1 MNKFV
6 MTEELENVK
15 NKKVQALL
23 KEVISCYSNGNYR
36 AAIVTV
42 YTTMIYDLLDKVS
55 FLSNYYDVKLAK
67 KLIEDIGNQ
76 KSKAP
81 DSPDWEKKLLEGV
94 KNLKLVSSEEY
105 KELENLKVNR
115 NYSAHPIVSLKSDNT
130 IDKFEMKPISKET
143 AADMIRKAFEIVF
156 LRDPV
161 IAIQINEKVEQD
173 IKNFYNTNG
182 IIGLEDY
189 MNTRYISKMT
199 NQTKEMLF
207 RFLWK
212 MSFIKDDFEYKQAY
226 VTSLNAL
233 CKSDIKYFVEYLKNN
248 TELFVDIAPENL
260 AGIEE
265 FKEAIKSNNSEAEK
279 IVITFKKNSRL
290 INLIY
295 FLEKFP
301 DFKDTLSDYI
311 KSVLYDESRH
321 SLRNFFMDSSIDI
334 HNVKSKSLT
343 KAEIEQFKLFA
354 EHLYWVEDIKNH
366 FKEIS
371 SFSTNIYFGQSIF
384 DKEMIE
390 RMYIQADYFGYKKD
404 LTEELIDNIANAGCY
419 AEADCLLENIPTLAK
434 YFNSDDVESLLDK
447 ISCNNQFTDN
457 FNYSLIRE
465 KLESLKKN
473 L

>member
-55 FLSNYYDVKLAK
+55 FLSNYYDVEQAR
-67 KLIEDIGNQ
+67 KLIEAISTKKKDAP
-76 KSKAP
+76 KSP
-81 DSPDWEKKLLEGV
+81 HWEDALLEGA

-105 KELENLKVNR
+105 EELENLKVNR

-226 VTSLNAL
+226 VTSFIAL
-233 CKSDIKYFVEYLKNN
+233 CKSNKKYYVEYLRNN
-248 TELFVDIAPENL
+248 TELFVNIAPENL
-260 AGIEE
+260 TGIEE
-265 FKEAIKSNNSEAEK
+265 YKEAINNSEAEK

-311 KSVLYDESRH
+311 KSVLYDESTH
-321 SLRNFFMDSSIDI
+321 NLRNVFLDSGRDI
-334 HNVKSKSLT
+334 HNVKSMYST
-343 KAEIEQFKLFA
+343 KAEIEQVKLFA
-354 EHLYWVEDIKNH
+354 EHLCWVEDIKNH

-371 SFSTNIYFGQSIF
+371 RLCDNIYFGQSIF

-404 LTEELIDNIANAGCY
+404 LTVELIDYIANARCY
-419 AEADCLLENIPTLAK
+419 AEADCLLDTIPTLTK
-434 YFNSDDVESLLDK
+434 YFNSHDVESLLNK

-457 FNYSLIRE
+457 FNYALIRE
-465 KLESLKKN
+465 KLESINKEL
-473 L
+473 